1 MASAAIILFTA
12 QCLLLGIFSFFGFF
26 NYLYGIASLWRP
38 VLLRTQISGEKI
50 AVVIVSFNE
59 RYVLE
64 DTIRA
69 CDELS
74 YPNKL
79 TILADDSSDTELVE
93 KLRCFAI
100 SRGCSKVIKHGLYQE
115 INPPDSP
122 PKREPIEIWESPNF
136 VFFHRPLNVG
146 FKGGSLEKV
155 GQYLASR
162 SIEYMYL
169 LDADWHPQKDALER
183 TLEVLEAEEHTA
195 FVQTKRISSPSK
207 MTLFQR
213 YISLIEEGCYY
224 VDFVGRQ
231 VLRHPI
237 LFSGCC
243 TLFRLAAVNKV
254 GGFTPGHLTEDLDL
268 TNRLW
273 LEGWK
278 GVYAGDVI
286 NYGEVP
292 FSYDHFR
299 RQQERWAA
307 GSSRAFREY
316 LWLVLKTNQFNWI
329 QKLSAVRQNAYF
341 TTTLMT
347 GIAIL
352 LGMTTV
358 WWIAFAWNSYSVECY
373 LLLVGTFRVPLV
385 VLLYLCI
392 LSNFVEPL
400 IMIFFKKRNYRDLF
414 YLPMMVWYAW
424 SVLPTYVIGNFK
436 GLFGVKLDWFRTP
449 KYVRG
454 SVGHLPR
461 IPLSIR
467 ALNLCVCIFLLCFYF
482 SQGWF
487 FGWLDEFALILI
499 PAFLLASF
507 KH

>member
-1 MASAAIILFTA
+1 MASSALILFTV
-12 QCLLLGIFSFFGFF
+12 QCLFLGIFSFFGFF
-26 NYLYGIASLWRP
+26 NYLYGIASLWRS
-38 VLLRTQISGEKI
+38 VLPRTQTSGKKI

-69 CDELS
+69 CDELT

-79 TILADDSSDTELVE
+79 TILADDSSDPELVE
-93 KLRCFAI
+93 KLRRLAI
-100 SRGCSKVIKHGLYQE
+100 SRGCEKVINHGLYQE
-115 INPPDSP
+115 IIQPNSP
-122 PKREPIEIWESPNF
+122 PQREPIEIWESPGF

-155 GQYLASR
+155 RQYLASR
-162 SIEYMYL
+162 NIEYMYL
-169 LDADWHPQKDALER
+169 LDADWHPQKDALDR
-183 TLEVLEAEEHTA
+183 TIEVLEADERTA
-195 FVQTKRISSPSK
+195 FVQTKRISSPSG
-207 MTLFQR
+207 MNLFQK
-213 YISLIEEGCYY
+213 YVSLIEEGCYY
-224 VDFVGRQ
+224 IDFVGRQ
-231 VLRHPI
+231 VLGHPI

-243 TLFRLAAVNKV
+243 TLFRLSAVDTV

-316 LWLVLKTNQFNWI
+316 LWPVLKTNQFNWL
-329 QKLSAVRQNAYF
+329 QKLSVVRQNAYF

-347 GIAIL
+347 GMAIL

-358 WWIAFAWNSYSVECY
+358 WWIAFAWNSYAVECY
-373 LLLVGTFRVPLV
+373 LLLVGTFKFPLV
-385 VLLYLCI
+385 ALLYLCI

-400 IMIFFKKRNYRDLF
+400 IMILFKKRNYRDLI

-424 SVLPTYVIGNFK
+424 SVLPTYVIGNLK
-436 GLFGVKLDWFRTP
+436 GLFGVQLDWFRTP

-454 SVGHLPR
+454 SVG
-461 IPLSIR
+461 PLSRMPLPIR
-467 ALNLCVCIFLLCFYF
+467 VLNLCVCISLLCFYF

-487 FGWLDEFALILI
+487 FGWLDEFALLLI

-507 KH
+507 KG

>member
-1 MASAAIILFTA
+1 M
-12 QCLLLGIFSFFGFF
+12 
-26 NYLYGIASLWRP
+26 P
-38 VLLRTQISGEKI
+38 RTQTSGKKI

-69 CDELS
+69 CDELT

-79 TILADDSSDTELVE
+79 TILADDSSDPELVE
-93 KLRCFAI
+93 KLRRLAM
-100 SRGCSKVIKHGLYQE
+100 SRGCEKVINHELYQE
-115 INPPDSP
+115 IIQPNSSP
-122 PKREPIEIWESPNF
+122 QREPIEIWESPGF

-155 GQYLASR
+155 RQYLASR
-162 SIEYMYL
+162 NIEYMYL

-183 TLEVLEAEEHTA
+183 TIEVLEADERTA
-195 FVQTKRISSPSK
+195 FVQTKRISSPSG
-207 MTLFQR
+207 MNLFQK

-224 VDFVGRQ
+224 IDFIGRQ
-231 VLRHPI
+231 VLGHPI

-243 TLFRLAAVNKV
+243 TLFRLGAVDIV

-273 LEGWK
+273 LKGWK

-316 LWLVLKTNQFNWI
+316 LWPVLKTNQFNWLN
-329 QKLSAVRQNAYF
+329 KLSAVRQNAYF

-347 GIAIL
+347 GMAIL

-358 WWIAFAWNSYSVECY
+358 WWIAFAWNSYAVECY
-373 LLLVGTFRVPLV
+373 LLLVGTFKFPLFA
-385 VLLYLCI
+385 LLYLCI
-392 LSNFVEPL
+392 LSNFFEPL
-400 IMIFFKKRNYRDLF
+400 IMILFKKRNHHDLI

-424 SVLPTYVIGNFK
+424 SVLPTYVIGNLK
-436 GLFGVKLDWFRTP
+436 GLFGVQLDWFRTP

-454 SVGHLPR
+454 SVG
-461 IPLSIR
+461 PLSRMPLPIR
-467 ALNLCVCIFLLCFYF
+467 VLNLCVCISLLCFYF

-487 FGWLDEFALILI
+487 FG
-499 PAFLLASF
+499 
-507 KH
+507 